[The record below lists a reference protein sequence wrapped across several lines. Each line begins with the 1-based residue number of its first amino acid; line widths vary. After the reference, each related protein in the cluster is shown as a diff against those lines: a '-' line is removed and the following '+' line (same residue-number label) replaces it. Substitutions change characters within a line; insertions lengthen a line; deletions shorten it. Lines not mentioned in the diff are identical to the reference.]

1 MRGSIISRVVP
12 FPDEPA
18 DVTVVDYQPQ
28 WPDEFDQIAERLSD
42 VLGEAA
48 IRIDHVGSTSV
59 PGLAAKDCIDV
70 QVQVALV
77 DESTIVPQM
86 ESIGFR
92 CRPELWNRSE
102 TSSGV
107 TSSKLV
113 FAPAVGSRLCNVHF
127 RQYGGANA
135 RFALLFRD
143 YLRADD
149 VARIAW
155 AEFKQSLARSVA
167 YLASYGQIKAPATE
181 ILMRAA
187 EQWAVDTRWVAEN
200 TA

>member
-1 MRGSIISRVVP
+1 MSRVVP

-18 DVTVVDYQPQ
+18 NVTVMDYQPQ
-28 WPDEFDQIAERLSD
+28 WPDEFNQIADRLSD
-42 VLGEAA
+42 VLGETA

-59 PGLAAKDCIDV
+59 PGLAAKDCVDV
-70 QVQVALV
+70 QVQVTSV
-77 DESTIVPQM
+77 DENAIVPLM

-92 CRPELWNRSE
+92 CRPEPWNRSE

-107 TSSKLV
+107 TSAKLV
-113 FAPAVGSRLCNVHF
+113 FAPAIGSRPCNVHF

-167 YLASYGQIKAPATE
+167 DLASYGQIKSPATE

-187 EQWAVDTRWVAEN
+187 EQWAENTQWVAED
-200 TA
+200 TS

>member
-1 MRGSIISRVVP
+1 MP

-135 RFALLFRD
+135 RFSLLFRD
-143 YLRADD
+143 YLRADH